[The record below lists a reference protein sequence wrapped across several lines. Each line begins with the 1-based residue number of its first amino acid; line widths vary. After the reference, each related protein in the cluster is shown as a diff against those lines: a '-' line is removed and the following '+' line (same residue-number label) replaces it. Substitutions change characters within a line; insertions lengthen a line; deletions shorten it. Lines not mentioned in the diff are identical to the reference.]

1 VAKRVS
7 LKGKGADIF
16 FGDYAPP
23 GMSAPESPAAD
34 APVVDSSSTATSE
47 KERSQSG
54 VGLSTTTATDA
65 AGPIVKSAADRVAQL
80 DVQTISPPPKIGG
93 ESKQASK
100 NERVLARKPARM
112 RVGKQRGVQASSLDT
127 EMPSVE
133 DPDVADDAVGSAG
146 IGLDVWT
153 RVDMPATI
161 TNSFRYTEAELST
174 LTDVLYEIGKQHG
187 AKLTKQDVARL
198 GLNVILDEYRRR
210 GADSLLG
217 KLAARRR
224 QRRGGGS

>member
-1 VAKRVS
+1 MAKRVS

-23 GMSAPESPAAD
+23 SISAPESPDAD
-34 APVVDSSSTATSE
+34 APVVESSSTATPD
-47 KERSQSG
+47 KDRSQSDAG
-54 VGLSTTTATDA
+54 MAIATATDD
-65 AGPIVKSAADRVAQL
+65 AGSVASTRTDFVAQH
-80 DVQTISPPPKIGG
+80 DVQTVAPSPKSA
-93 ESKQASK
+93 SKQASK
-100 NERVLARKPARM
+100 NERLHTRKPARM
-112 RVGKQRGVQASSLDT
+112 HASKQTSVQASGLDT
-127 EMPSVE
+127 ETPSVE
-133 DPDVADDAVGSAG
+133 NSDIAGDAVGSG
-146 IGLDVWT
+146 EIDPDVWT

-210 GADSLLG
+210 GASSLLG

>member
-34 APVVDSSSTATSE
+34 APVVESSSTATPE
-47 KERSQSG
+47 EDRSQSDAG
-54 VGLSTTTATDA
+54 MAIGTATDD
-65 AGPIVKSAADRVAQL
+65 GPIASTMTDFVAQHDVETVPPTPKSA
-80 DVQTISPPPKIGG
+80 
-93 ESKQASK
+93 SKQASK

-112 RVGKQRGVQASSLDT
+112 HASKQASVQASSLDT
-127 EMPSVE
+127 EIPFVGNT
-133 DPDVADDAVGSAG
+133 DVAGDAIGSSE
-146 IGLDVWT
+146 IDLDVWT

-198 GLNVILDEYRRR
+198 GLNVILDEYRCR
-210 GADSLLG
+210 GANSLLG

-224 QRRGGGS
+224 QRRGGGP

>member
-23 GMSAPESPAAD
+23 GMSASESPATD
-34 APVVDSSSTATSE
+34 APVVDSSSTAPPE
-47 KERSQSG
+47 KERSQAG

-65 AGPIVKSAADRVAQL
+65 AGPVVESAADPVAQL
-80 DVQTISPPPKIGG
+80 DVQTISPRPKTGA
-93 ESKQASK
+93 ESKKASK
-100 NERVLARKPARM
+100 NERLLAIKPARIQ
-112 RVGKQRGVQASSLDT
+112 VSKQSGVQASSLDT
-127 EMPSVE
+127 EMPSVDNPDVAGDAIGSPE
-133 DPDVADDAVGSAG
+133 IDPDV
-146 IGLDVWT
+146 WM

-198 GLNVILDEYRRR
+198 GLNVILDDYRHR

>member
-23 GMSAPESPAAD
+23 GMSMPETID
-34 APVVDSSSTATSE
+34 DDVPVVDSPTADTPESDD
-47 KERSQSG
+47 
-54 VGLSTTTATDA
+54 GLAVAASTTAANAVAPTTTDS
-65 AGPIVKSAADRVAQL
+65 IDQN
-80 DVQTISPPPKIGG
+80 DVQAAPSPGPKD
-93 ESKQASK
+93 ESKKARKQ
-100 NERVLARKPARM
+100 EGTLARKPAGIRAS
-112 RVGKQRGVQASSLDT
+112 KHDGVQENTPDEGTASIEHTDAQG
-127 EMPSVE
+127 
-133 DPDVADDAVGSAG
+133 DVIRVSEIAA
-146 IGLDVWT
+146 DVWT

-161 TNSFRYTEAELST
+161 TNSFRYTESELST
-174 LTDVLYEIGKQHG
+174 LTDVLYEVGKLHG

-210 GADSLLG
+210 GAGSLLG
-217 KLAARRR
+217 TLAARRR